1 MTFTKRLSLC
11 VLQRVSEL
19 LTVNMS
25 SCSSK
30 VMKKADPYQEEKIQF
45 LQRVSSF
52 WLNHGQGF
60 PSPRDVASWN
70 VYLLSQGWV
79 HYSLMFES
87 EETGKAFKIHLLKG
101 HNIDTE
107 HYEVELH
114 FKVIDTSH
122 PHYR

>member
-1 MTFTKRLSLC
+1 
-11 VLQRVSEL
+11 
-19 LTVNMS
+19 MS
-25 SCSSK
+25 GCSSK
-30 VMKKADPYQEEKIQF
+30 VMKRADPYQEEKTQF

-52 WLNHGQGF
+52 WLDHGQGF
-60 PSPRDVASWN
+60 PSPRDEAPWN
-70 VYLLSQGWV
+70 VYLLSKGWFD

-87 EETGKAFKIHLLKG
+87 EETGKAFIIHLQKG

-114 FKVIDTSH
+114 FMAIDISH